1 MTTKKTIKSNII
13 LVEDDRLLA
22 QMYQLRLQK
31 AGYQVE
37 IAGEADELWT
47 LVQTIAPAV
56 IVLDILL
63 PKVNGL
69 RILKDLRAHTRLR
82 SVPVIILTN
91 LHRVEI
97 ELTPELGELLG
108 VVAYLVKSQTTPD
121 EVVDWVRR
129 AIEHKT

>member
-1 MTTKKTIKSNII
+1 MKKAASSKVI

-22 QMYQLRLQK
+22 QMYQLRLQT
-31 AGYQVE
+31 AGYAVQ
-37 IAGEADELWT
+37 IAGEADELWELT
-47 LVQTIAPAV
+47 KTAVPAV

-69 RILKDLRAHTRLR
+69 RILKDLRAHKRLQ

-121 EVVDWVRR
+121 EVVEWVRR
-129 AIEHKT
+129 AIEHST